1 MSSPDAPS
9 SGYFSTFQKSW
20 RDPYFLVGFSIP
32 VLYPIMLFLQGPSS
46 FVSQFIDPLGIED
59 KISTYYVG
67 WGIFSAGFFFADLD
81 EPSPFV
87 RAVIGSHIAI
97 AAMYYLLLLSLV
109 IIFVVIFG
117 GWIFLVASG
126 NFSLNN

>member
-32 VLYPIMLFLQGPSS
+32 FLFPIMLFLQGHSS
-46 FVSQFIDPLGIED
+46 FVSQLLESGIRD
-59 KISTYYVG
+59 KISIYYVG

>member
-32 VLYPIMLFLQGPSS
+32 VLYPIILFLQGPSS
-46 FVSQFIDPLGIED
+46 FVSQFIESGIED

-97 AAMYYLLLLSLV
+97 AAMFSLLLLSWVIITLV
-109 IIFVVIFG
+109 I
-117 GWIFLVASG
+117 LVGLVYLVSSG
-126 NFSLNN
+126 NFSMNN

>member
-32 VLYPIMLFLQGPSS
+32 FLFPIMLFLQGHSS
-46 FVSQFIDPLGIED
+46 FVSQLLESGIKD
-59 KISTYYVG
+59 KISIYYVG

-97 AAMYYLLLLSLV
+97 AAMFSLLLLSWV
-109 IIFVVIFG
+109 IIFLVIFVG
-117 GWIFLVASG
+117 IVYLVLSG
-126 NFSLNN
+126 NFSMNN

>member
-46 FVSQFIDPLGIED
+46 SVSQFIRIWNPHLF
-59 KISTYYVG
+59 STYYVG

-97 AAMYYLLLLSLV
+97 AAMFSLLLLSWV
-109 IIFVVIFG
+109 IIFLVIFVG
-117 GWIFLVASG
+117 FVYLMLSG
-126 NFSLNN
+126 NFSMNN

>member
-32 VLYPIMLFLQGPSS
+32 VLYPIILFLQGPSS
-46 FVSQFIDPLGIED
+46 FVSQFIESGIED

-97 AAMYYLLLLSLV
+97 AALFSLLLLSLV
-109 IIFVVIFG
+109 IIFLVIFVG
-117 GWIFLVASG
+117 FVYLMLSG
-126 NFSLNN
+126 NFSMNN

>member
-32 VLYPIMLFLQGPSS
+32 VLYPIILFLQGHSS
-46 FVSQFIDPLGIED
+46 FFSQFIESGIED

-97 AAMYYLLLLSLV
+97 AAMFSLLLLSWV
-109 IIFVVIFG
+109 IIFLVIFVG
-117 GWIFLVASG
+117 LVYLVSSG
-126 NFSLNN
+126 NFSMNN

>member
-46 FVSQFIDPLGIED
+46 SVSQFIRIWNPHLL
-59 KISTYYVG
+59 STYYVG

>member
-32 VLYPIMLFLQGPSS
+32 FLYPIMLFLQGPSS
-46 FVSQFIDPLGIED
+46 FVSQFIESGIPT

-97 AAMYYLLLLSLV
+97 AALFSLLLLSWV
-109 IIFVVIFG
+109 IIFLVIFVG
-117 GWIFLVASG
+117 FVYLMLSG
-126 NFSLNN
+126 NFSMNN